1 MNMADRIQNL
11 RKAKGIS
18 QEELA
23 NQLGVSRQAVSKWE
37 GQQSTPDLEKI
48 IAMSDYFGVTTD
60 YLLKGTEITSG
71 QGEKGKEIVS
81 QVLFLGSTALIAIGL
96 LCGIG
101 EWYEKQTMTAVY
113 GAMVIQIVGVFE
125 YFLARLLSKTKAH
138 FYVNW
143 LNIMGVAFMPLSMVT
158 GCLSALVFKQG
169 WVAPY
174 PMGPAHTVLFLLL
187 LILTGAA
194 SHRALKK
201 KTK

>member
-60 YLLKGTEITSG
+60 YLLKGTEPTSG

-81 QVLFLGSTALIAIGL
+81 QVLFLASTALIAIGL

-113 GAMVIQIVGVFE
+113 GAMVIQIVGIFE
-125 YFLARLLSKTKAH
+125 YFLARLLSKTKVH

-174 PMGPAHTVLFLLL
+174 PMGPAHTGLFLLL
-187 LILTGAA
+187 LILAGAA
-194 SHRALKK
+194 SHRALKE

>member
-125 YFLARLLSKTKAH
+125 YFLARLLSKTKVH

-194 SHRALKK
+194 SHRALKE